1 MKTLLRSTFIAAPID
16 NPDLYLRNY
25 IKLDDS
31 ALQFDLPED
40 VVIWDF
46 VRTFV
51 QSHNHVPDISTLQ
64 TQFSRSGEDTVLER
78 LRVLENIK
86 GFSQGDFDT
95 RLAVKAEE
103 RRVREV
109 TELMKDAGTILTTGL
124 EIKKGRDKKIL
135 KGPMD
140 SVHYFLEKSHAVVAP
155 VTGSRLSGEVTQDG
169 EDFTRRY
176 ERVEA
181 DPLAGIGQHTGLTQ
195 IDVATNGARKF
206 ELWIHAAF
214 TGGMKSTWVLNWCYN
229 QAIYHL
235 HSSLLF
241 SLEMPYEQCRNLLY
255 AIHSS
260 HPKFRLIRYFLGLQ
274 SSPADTVGL
283 DYEHLRDGTLDKF
296 HDNARRFLFDYVVPD
311 FNGKSVD
318 VDTCPLTG
326 KKYHDPVTKELL
338 TCTVDEVGNPYP
350 KSSEYGKIHIEVADP
365 NKMDFTMDQL
375 RQKAELIYSK
385 SPFRMIVIDHVSLL
399 APRKWVASRT
409 DRDNEIIR
417 DTKKLAMSFNRGEG
431 IAVVA
436 LFQISRD
443 GHRSAM
449 KFKEK
454 TGTARY
460 ELTALSYAN
469 EAERSAD
476 IVTSSWID
484 EDLIATNRVQFQCLK
499 SRDQK
504 PFEMFLARVEWPCRR
519 VLTCFD
525 MPMTSTQNQDV
536 GDEVDKLAGV
546 LDA

>member
-1 MKTLLRSTFIAAPID
+1 MKTLLRSTFIAAPGD
-16 NPDLYLRNY
+16 NSDLFLRNY
-25 IKLDDS
+25 INLDDS
-31 ALQFDLPED
+31 GLQFDLQED
-40 VVIWDF
+40 VVIWEFIKQF
-46 VRTFV
+46 VRA
-51 QSHNHVPDISTLQ
+51 HNHVPEITTLQ
-64 TQFSRSGEDTVLER
+64 TQFSRTGEDTVLER

-95 RLAVKAEE
+95 RLSAKAEE

-109 TELMKDAGTILTTGL
+109 TELMKDASTILTTGL
-124 EIKKGRDKKIL
+124 EVRQGKDKKIL

-140 SVHYFLEKSHAVVAP
+140 SVHYFLEKSHSVVAP
-155 VTGSRLSGEVTQDG
+155 VSGSRLSGEITQDG

-181 DPLAGIGQHTGLTQ
+181 DPMAGIGQHTGLTQ
-195 IDVATNGARKF
+195 IDIATNGARKF

-214 TGGMKSTWVLNWCYN
+214 TGGMKSTWILNWIYN

-241 SLEMPYEQCRNLLY
+241 SLEMPYVQCRNLLY
-255 AIHSS
+255 GIHSS

-274 SSPADTVGL
+274 SSPSDTVGL
-283 DYEHLRDGTLDKF
+283 DYEAIRDGILEP
-296 HDNARRFLFDYVVPD
+296 NARRFLFDYVVKD
-311 FNGKSVD
+311 LNGKMVD

-326 KKYHDPVTKELL
+326 KKYIDPQTKEQL
-338 TCTVDEVGNPYP
+338 TCTVDEFGKPYP
-350 KSSEYGKIHIEVADP
+350 KASEYGKIHIEIADP
-365 NKMDFTMDQL
+365 TKMDFTMDNL
-375 RQKAELIYSK
+375 RQRAELIYSK
-385 SPFRMIVIDHVSLL
+385 TPFRMIVIDHVSLV
-399 APRKWVASRT
+399 APRKWVSSRT
-409 DRDNEIIR
+409 DRDNEVIR
-417 DTKKLAMSFNRGEG
+417 DTKKLAMSFNRGAG

-436 LFQISRD
+436 LFQISRE

-449 KFKEK
+449 KIKEK
-454 TGTARY
+454 SGTARY

-484 EDLIATNRVQFQCLK
+484 DDLIAANRVQFQCLK

-525 MPMTSTQNQDV
+525 MPMTSNQNQDV
-536 GDEVDKLAGV
+536 GDEVDKAGSA
-546 LDA
+546 LDLMDA

>member
-1 MKTLLRSTFIAAPID
+1 MKTLLRSTFIGAPGD
-16 NPDLYLRNY
+16 NPDLFLRNY

-31 ALQFDLPED
+31 GLHFDLPED
-40 VVIWDF
+40 VVIWEFVKQF
-46 VRTFV
+46 VRA
-51 QSHNHVPDISTLQ
+51 HNHAPDLTTLK
-64 TQFSRSGEDTVLER
+64 TQFSRTKEDTVTER

-95 RLAVKAEE
+95 RLSAKVEE

-109 TELMKDAGTILTTGL
+109 TELMKDASTILTTGL
-124 EIKKGRDKKIL
+124 EIRKGKDKKIL
-135 KGPMD
+135 KGPMEA
-140 SVHYFLEKSHAVVAP
+140 VHYFMEKSHSVVAP
-155 VTGSRLSGEVTQDG
+155 TSGSRLSGEVTGDG
-169 EDFTRRY
+169 EDFSRRY
-176 ERVEA
+176 EKVEA

-195 IDVATNGARKF
+195 IDIATNGARKF

-214 TGGMKSTWVLNWCYN
+214 TGGMKSTWVLNWIYN

-235 HSSLLF
+235 HSNLLF
-241 SLEMPYEQCRNLLY
+241 SLEMPYIQCRNILW

-274 SSPADTVGL
+274 SNPTETVGL
-283 DYEHLRDGTLDKF
+283 NYEQIRDGTLEQ
-296 HDNARRFLFDYVVPD
+296 NARKFLFEYVTPDY
-311 FNGKSVD
+311 NGKPVD
-318 VDTCPLTG
+318 VDTCPITG
-326 KKYHDPVTKELL
+326 KKYHDPVSKEIL
-338 TCTVDEVGNPYP
+338 TCTVDEFGKPYP
-350 KSSEYGKIHIEVADP
+350 KSSDYGKIFIEVADP
-365 NKMDFTMDQL
+365 TKMDFTMDQL

-385 SPFRMIVIDHVSLL
+385 TPFRLIVIDHVSLL
-399 APRKWVASRT
+399 SPRKWVASRT

-417 DTKKLAMSFNRGEG
+417 DTKKLAMSFNRGAG

-436 LFQISRD
+436 LFQISRE
-443 GHRSAM
+443 GYRSAL
-449 KFKEK
+449 KIKEK

-460 ELTALSYAN
+460 EVTALSYAN

-484 EDLIATNRVQFQCLK
+484 DDLMGANRVQFQCLK

-525 MPMTSTQNQDV
+525 MPMTSNQNQAV
-536 GDEVDKLAGV
+536 GAEVDAAVDV
-546 LDA
+546 LDL